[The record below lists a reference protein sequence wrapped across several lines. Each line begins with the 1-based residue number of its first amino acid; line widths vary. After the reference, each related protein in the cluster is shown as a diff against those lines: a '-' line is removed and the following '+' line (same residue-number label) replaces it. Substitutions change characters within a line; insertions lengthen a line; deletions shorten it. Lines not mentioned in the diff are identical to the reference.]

1 MIFHNDTAFSYDVKV
16 PKKKQR
22 EAYLV
27 HFEKKSTA
35 KEERKYFT
43 NYCSYICFIKNE
55 KDENISRQHFNSTHS
70 NGK

>member
-1 MIFHNDTAFSYDVKV
+1 VKV
-16 PKKKQR
+16 PKKTQMDDKTTIFQ
-22 EAYLV
+22 
-27 HFEKKSTA
+27 KKTTS
-35 KEERKYFT
+35 KVERKYFT